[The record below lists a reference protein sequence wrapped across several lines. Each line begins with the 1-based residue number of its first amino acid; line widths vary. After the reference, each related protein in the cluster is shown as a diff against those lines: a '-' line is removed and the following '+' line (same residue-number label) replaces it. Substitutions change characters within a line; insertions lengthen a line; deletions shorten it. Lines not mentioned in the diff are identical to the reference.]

1 MKTVIDHISV
11 GVSDLNAAGEFYD
24 FILSSLD
31 ISRKYEIPGQAIAF
45 GDDYDFWINVPLD
58 DAQAVPGNGAH
69 IAFRADSIAQ
79 VDLFYQSA
87 ISNGAESDGKP
98 GYRTEYGEG
107 YYATFIKDRDG
118 NKIEVVYRHG

>member
-11 GVSDLNAAGEFYD
+11 GVRDLNAAGEFYD

-58 DAQAVPGNGAH
+58 
-69 IAFRADSIAQ
+69 
-79 VDLFYQSA
+79 
-87 ISNGAESDGKP
+87 
-98 GYRTEYGEG
+98 GEG
-107 YYATFIKDRDG
+107 YYVTFIKDHDG